1 MVDQTAGP
9 DSSPERQILLPLP
22 VIELG
27 FFDHPPLSLIAIPTQ
42 PRPFLVVI
50 IKPVSG
56 CLVWKEKR
64 QNKTVRVLL
73 LYGTGRDV
81 SDGVFGNRKR
91 QRNKPIK
98 IEVNVPSS
106 YKSESYSR
114 IREEVAGIVGY

>member
-1 MVDQTAGP
+1 
-9 DSSPERQILLPLP
+9 
-22 VIELG
+22 
-27 FFDHPPLSLIAIPTQ
+27 
-42 PRPFLVVI
+42 
-50 IKPVSG
+50 
-56 CLVWKEKR
+56 VWKEKR